1 MAQKTKVRNDNSIF
15 WSNIAKS
22 SSDEDSDAYIPG
34 LSSKGNRRPGRLKG
48 RKTTEVKAQVPLK
61 QPLTLLETVVNDL
74 PERDTEK
81 KIRKNSTT
89 SRLKPRKPQM
99 SHRASTS
106 TERHDTKSANQ
117 TRLSSAAFQSFAER
131 SIHRLKE
138 ASLKDLRPED
148 KQRVANLIKELARV
162 GDEKEK
168 AVQELHGEREHYE
181 KQLITMVEQQEKIL
195 NEREDIQ
202 DKLFQCQKLLTEY
215 QAQLLNKQDRIND
228 SIAEIQQEVVVSQ
241 SSSDRKSRSRVPAHR
256 LSANQKHS
264 HELWTNQ
271 NGDDND
277 SVSDLLLNSK
287 DPRDNVKRPFTS
299 LIDKE
304 IAKER
309 SLSRGSQRSDISGRS
324 QGSDSRSERSR
335 SRSPSEGRPKF
346 AYPEKLIS
354 LGPLHEPIASS
365 THKSMEI
372 KAQMSNNF
380 DLESVRSSIQGQG
393 QRYES
398 KGNKSA
404 DCHAQ
409 NDKQNSKVVFSG
421 KDEYDD
427 EGEIHSPNLKATSKL
442 FNDPEYA
449 VYYKKLSPGG
459 RKRELLK
466 QRQALLMEQ
475 ENLKGIL
482 EKQER
487 QLKERQYEYTKRQEL
502 QKERMEFYQKGGKFP
517 AFKLNFDEDEA
528 ENGENPGAKNRNEA
542 SDGEIDEDED
552 FEELERGSEG
562 GYVRKEDQGTFEKY
576 SPQRNLE
583 IDEEVQIQSRISAGA
598 SPMTTPTKVKVVTKV
613 TSPATSQES
622 EVRSQRSV
630 RSTLGSG
637 RSDTGSG
644 APRGV
649 DAATSISY
657 RTPLKDA
664 TSRQGNLT
672 LGVNRHRSS
681 PLHSKYSP
689 RSESLPSSSLPSSRV
704 PGEKTLNVLEIVNSM
719 DEGPSTPI
727 QRQFEELENFPSNIT
742 PTRGGTKKT
751 VASSRPPRQYS
762 TKLLDDSEESAEE
775 SKILEDIFFL

>member
-15 WSNIAKS
+15 WSNI
-22 SSDEDSDAYIPG
+22 G

-81 KIRKNSTT
+81 K
-89 SRLKPRKPQM
+89 
-99 SHRASTS
+99 
-106 TERHDTKSANQ
+106 
-117 TRLSSAAFQSFAER
+117 
-131 SIHRLKE
+131 
-138 ASLKDLRPED
+138 
-148 KQRVANLIKELARV
+148 V

-181 KQLITMVEQQEKIL
+181 KQLITMDL
-195 NEREDIQ
+195 NELQQNPEL
-202 DKLFQCQKLLTEY
+202 DKAIPSISAQNNMQSNTMNQNNPLPVQFKTLPNNHAQKPVPYSSRQNANPVLYNAVQNTAPNMAPYGYAANMAPAMLY
-215 QAQLLNKQDRIND
+215 QKFAPSSFVPI
-228 SIAEIQQEVVVSQ
+228 EVVVSQ

-576 SPQRNLE
+576 N
-583 IDEEVQIQSRISAGA
+583 EEVQIQSRISAGA

-657 RTPLKDA
+657 R
-664 TSRQGNLT
+664 
-672 LGVNRHRSS
+672 
-681 PLHSKYSP
+681 
-689 RSESLPSSSLPSSRV
+689 
-704 PGEKTLNVLEIVNSM
+704 EKTLNVLEIVNSM